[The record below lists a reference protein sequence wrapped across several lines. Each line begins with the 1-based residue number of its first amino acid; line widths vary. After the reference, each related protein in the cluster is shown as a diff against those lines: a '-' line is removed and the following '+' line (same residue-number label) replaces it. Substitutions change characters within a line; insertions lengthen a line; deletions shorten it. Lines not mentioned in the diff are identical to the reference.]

1 MRWIAFL
8 VVICS
13 SGFIWSQ
20 EEQLYPQAIFSGK
33 YFIEEN
39 ESGQFGVKDLKGN
52 VLVPFVY
59 NRIVEHPEGLI
70 VFKKNKTSG
79 YERTYSSGYFNKAL
93 KLILPCNYSSIVP
106 SEGGMLVACQNK
118 DRKYGLVDTSGRI
131 YIPFQ
136 YDDLHPESDNL
147 LCAKR
152 ETKYGYLDA
161 KGKTI
166 IPFKFNFA
174 RSFSEGLAVAT
185 TGTLFG
191 FIDKRGHFTID
202 EKFTG
207 ANDFQFGYAEVF
219 INDEASCVNI
229 KGELIFPFI
238 FRSLVP
244 VGNNQF
250 IFEAPDTYRGQLQT
264 LLKTTPISDKLD
276 QTIPFVEPKK
286 EMQNTDDLYA
296 DEMTFEF
303 IGIVNKDKQVIGGE
317 YFRSVHLLKTEKLIN
332 YYAVQSVNEIK
343 LKENWNYAL
352 LAGNGSFVTEY
363 RFLEIAP
370 DEQNEHVYCSE
381 EIDEKLVRRE
391 LFMDGTLGKE
401 KK

>member
-1 MRWIAFL
+1 MRSILIFL
-8 VVICS
+8 YLFTVS
-13 SGFIWSQ
+13 SLLAQ
-20 EEQLYPQAIFSGK
+20 EETVYPQRIFSGN
-33 YFIEEN
+33 YQIEEN

-52 VLVPFVY
+52 TVVPFVY

-79 YERTYSSGYFNKAL
+79 YERTYSSGYYNKAL
-93 KLILPCNYSSIVP
+93 KLILPCNYSSVVP
-106 SEGGMLVACQNK
+106 SEDGMLVACQNK
-118 DRKYGLVDTSGRI
+118 DRKYGLVDTTGRI
-131 YIPFQ
+131 FIPFQ

-152 ETKYGYLDA
+152 ETKYGYLDQ

-174 RSFSEGLAVAT
+174 RSFSEGFAVAT
-185 TGTLFG
+185 TETLFG
-191 FIDKRGHFTID
+191 FIDKRGHFAID

-207 ANDFQFGYAEVF
+207 ANDFQYGYAEVF
-219 INDEASCVNI
+219 INDEASCINA
-229 KGELIFPFI
+229 KGELVFPFI
-238 FRSLVP
+238 FRSIVP
-244 VGNNQF
+244 VGNHQF
-250 IFEAPDTYRGQLQT
+250 VFEAPDTYRGQLQT

-286 EMQNTDDLYA
+286 ETQNSDDLYA

-303 IGIVNKDKQVIGGE
+303 VGIVTKDKQLIGGE
-317 YFRSVHLLKTEKLIN
+317 SFRSVHFLKSEKLMN
-332 YYAVQSVNEIK
+332 FYAVQSVNEIK

-352 LAGNGSFVTEY
+352 LSGSGALITEY
-363 RFLEIAP
+363 RFLELSS
-370 DEQNEHVYCSE
+370 DDLNEHVYCSE
-381 EIDEKLVRRE
+381 ELNEKLVRRE